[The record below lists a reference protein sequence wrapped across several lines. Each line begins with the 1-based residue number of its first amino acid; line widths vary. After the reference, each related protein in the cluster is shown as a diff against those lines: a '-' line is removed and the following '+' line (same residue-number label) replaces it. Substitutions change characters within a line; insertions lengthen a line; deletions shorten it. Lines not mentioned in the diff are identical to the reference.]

1 VRGLELKGARAA
13 ADAES
18 VENFD
23 RRLEEAE
30 ALFGD
35 GRADEAR
42 AAFDALARDT
52 AGDPPR
58 LSRVLNDLG
67 VVSAALGDADGA
79 EAHLAAAV
87 QADPA
92 NADALENFAAICR
105 DRGDHGQAAHWLR
118 HALAVEPE
126 RDGIRAALIEA
137 LETAHDFDEA
147 DALRRGTAGRKPRVL
162 VLAHVFH
169 PSVGG
174 TEALAEQAALALR
187 ERGWEVEV
195 GTEPHPDRIPGGHR
209 SIPVHE
215 LPDDGGASLA
225 RLLDERPFDALLA
238 FASPLGWPIVHP
250 PALPEPR
257 PRLVLVPC
265 INQDGYRQVV
275 SNPRIRAQY
284 AGLLRQADVVVHSS
298 HHGWDMRLAREL
310 GLRTTYV
317 PNAATCLTPARPPAQ
332 RNGARL
338 LCVGNLWEEKN
349 HVGLL
354 ETLAGVP
361 GDFTLRI
368 IGGPPPPTQPNPLPR
383 LEQLAAA
390 DGRVQLTGRA
400 PADEVAAAMAESDLL
415 LLPSRVEAT
424 PLVLVEAMAHGLPWI
439 ATTGCGSARD
449 HAGGLVVPLAQF
461 SDAIRFLLADDAV
474 HAALG
479 VAGRAHYEAA
489 YSWDVVGDR
498 FHALLSGAAEV
509 PGAALPPEA
518 AESTERARA
527 AYYDA
532 LLAAR
537 AGAIAAVAA

>member
-1 VRGLELKGARAA
+1 M
-13 ADAES
+13 
-18 VENFD
+18 ENFD

-30 ALFGD
+30 ALFGE
-35 GRADEAR
+35 GRTAEAR

-52 AGDPPR
+52 AGDPAR

-67 VVSAALGDADGA
+67 VVSAALGDTLGAD
-79 EAHLAAAV
+79 AHLAAAV
-87 QADPA
+87 HADPA
-92 NADALENFAAICR
+92 NADALENLAAICR
-105 DRGDHGQAAHWLR
+105 DAGDHGQAAHWLR
-118 HALAVEPE
+118 RALAAAPGREA
-126 RDGIRAALIEA
+126 IRAALVAA
-137 LETAHDFDEA
+137 LEATHDFEEA
-147 DALRRGTAGRKPRVL
+147 DALRLEAPGRRPRVL

-174 TEALAEQAALALR
+174 TEVLAEQAALALR

-195 GTEPHPDRIPGGHR
+195 GTEPHPDRVPGGHR
-209 SIPVHE
+209 GIPVHE
-215 LPDDGGASLA
+215 SPDDAGASLA
-225 RLLDERPFDALLA
+225 ALLAARPFDALLA

-250 PALPEPR
+250 PALAQPR

-265 INQDGYRQVV
+265 VNQDGYRQVV
-275 SNPRIRAQY
+275 ANPRIRAQY

-298 HHGWDMRLAREL
+298 HHGWDARLAREL

-317 PNAATCLTPARPPAQ
+317 PNAATRVAPARPPAP
-332 RNGARL
+332 RDGARL

-361 GDFTLRI
+361 GDWSLRI
-368 IGGPPPPTQPNPLPR
+368 IGGPPPPTQPSPLPR
-383 LEQLAAA
+383 LRELAAA
-390 DGRVQLTGRA
+390 DCRVQLTGRA
-400 PADEVAAAMAESDLL
+400 PAGEVAAAMAESDIL

-424 PLVLVEAMAHGLPWI
+424 PLVLVEAMSHGLPWI
-439 ATTGCGSARD
+439 ATPGCGSARD

-461 SDAIRFLLADDAV
+461 PDAIGVLLADDA
-474 HAALG
+474 ARAELG
-479 VAGRAHYEAA
+479 AAGRAHYEAA

-498 FHALLSGAAEV
+498 FHALLSGAADI
-509 PGAALPPEA
+509 PGAPVPPDA
-518 AESTERARA
+518 AERTERARA

-537 AGAIAAVAA
+537 AAATAPVAA